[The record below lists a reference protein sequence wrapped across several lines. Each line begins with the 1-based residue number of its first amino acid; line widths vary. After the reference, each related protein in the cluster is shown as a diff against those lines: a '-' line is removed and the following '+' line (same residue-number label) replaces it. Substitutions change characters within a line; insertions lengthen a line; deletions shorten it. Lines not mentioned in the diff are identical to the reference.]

1 MKLAVV
7 SLIRNEAD
15 VVETF
20 LRHLGRLFDHAVLM
34 DHGSSDGT
42 SRYLAAAASHYG
54 WQHWHV
60 AVPGYHQQ
68 AFTTFALRH
77 VFEHTDADYVFLL
90 DADEFLDVPD
100 RATLEA
106 GLMPLAGNPRVVGH
120 LGWRNCVK
128 LRASGPLGLRTR
140 FWMAPEASRHCK
152 TILPRGLYEASGGQA
167 HPTTGNHDIIPG
179 DGVPISYHRVTQLL
193 HFPIRS
199 LQQLRLKAV
208 CGTLSTIARTDRP
221 LDELTH
227 WFAMVDRM
235 SRAELSEA
243 DLIDMVAGYGAGRD
257 PGVAATRRDLQR
269 RGFVSRR
276 LDSVAHDSVRYPS
289 FAKRMDPLDI
299 VAAVLRD
306 WRQLATATLD
316 LRLSGNVLENG

>member
-15 VVETF
+15 VVESF
-20 LRHLGRLFDHAVLM
+20 LRHLGALFDHAVLM

-42 SRYLAAAASHYG
+42 SRYLAAAARHHG

-68 AFTTFALRH
+68 AFTSFALRH
-77 VFEHTDADYVFLL
+77 VFAHTDADYVFLL

-100 RATLEA
+100 RARLEA

-128 LRASGPLGLRTR
+128 LRSGGPLGLRTR
-140 FWMAPEASRHCK
+140 FWMAPKASQHCK
-152 TILPRGLYEASGGQA
+152 TILPRALYEASGGQA

-179 DGVPISYHRVTQLL
+179 DGIPISYHRVTQLL

-235 SRAELSEA
+235 SRGELGEA
-243 DLIDMVAGYGAGRD
+243 DLIDMVAGYGEAGD
-257 PGVAATRRDLQR
+257 SALAATRRDLHR
-269 RGFVSRR
+269 RGFVSRC
-276 LDSVAHDSVRYPS
+276 LDSVAHDAARYPG
-289 FAKRMDPLDI
+289 FARRMDPLDI